1 MIKNIFAVILIFIMI
16 LSTSCA
22 DTSDSIGS
30 DAGGILTNADVPND
44 TSSSTP
50 ITVKKEKIVLADHK
64 NSDQLITAGEDKYAV
79 RFTAESKLH
88 SFDLHAFSSGGMCSA
103 KIALYKWSNDYETT
117 VNAQPYDTYTLSPL
131 SKKEIGAIQAMSFPS
146 TKTPPA
152 GEYLIVISLSNSGGV
167 ILMGD
172 KTDDAKENGVVCYK
186 NGVEYDKT
194 PCMTMTFQSK

>member
-1 MIKNIFAVILIFIMI
+1 MIKNVLAIILMLFIIFSA
-16 LSTSCA
+16 SCA
-22 DTSDSIGS
+22 NTSTVSESNS
-30 DAGGILTNADVPND
+30 DGTVTDAHAPND
-44 TSSSTP
+44 TAANTP
-50 ITVKKEKIVLADHK
+50 ITVKKEKIVFADHMI
-64 NSDQLITAGEDKYAV
+64 SDELVAAGEDKYAV

-131 SKKEIGAIQAMSFPS
+131 SKKEIGAIPAMSFSS

-172 KTDDAKENGVVCYK
+172 KTDDAKENGVVCFK

-194 PCMTMTFQSK
+194 PCMTMTFHSK